1 MGVIC
6 LSFWFTRRGSMTGAT
21 QCGKLIDWWCAK
33 WITCLLTEFQTC
45 GPVVLG
51 RKSLQLCWTFI
62 NLEKCVGGSQYICK
76 DFISNLNHC
85 LVWFLDCRSPFMKR
99 YLLTWKR
106 SLNWKQGSDVDIAFD
121 CSAQCVH
128 CSVRYSSILNAPVS
142 IPWRATK
149 LGGWRRGQWRDIFR
163 GKSRV

>member
-76 DFISNLNHC
+76 DFISNLNHG
-85 LVWFLDCRSPFMKR
+85 LVWFLFFRLQVPFYEKVSVDMKA
-99 YLLTWKR
+99 LTKLETGFR
-106 SLNWKQGSDVDIAFD
+106 
-121 CSAQCVH
+121 C
-128 CSVRYSSILNAPVS
+128 RYSLWLQCTMCTLFSTIFQYPKCPCINTLKGNK
-142 IPWRATK
+142 I
-149 LGGWRRGQWRDIFR
+149 RRLKKGSMKGYI
-163 GKSRV
+163 